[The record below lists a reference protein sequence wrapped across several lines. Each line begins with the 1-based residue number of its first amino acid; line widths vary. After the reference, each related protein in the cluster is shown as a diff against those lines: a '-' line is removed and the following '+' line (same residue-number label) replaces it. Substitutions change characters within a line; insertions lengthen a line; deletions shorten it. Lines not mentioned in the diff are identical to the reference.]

1 MSKKIPFL
9 EMFAALRQWTEFVNA
24 MSGWKIVEAAID
36 RATRSAVVAA
46 FIIVLSMT
54 ISLVGLSNIIK
65 YGYGYCGYFAIA
77 VVIVPFLTVGVYKNR
92 KYLKEHPQAQ
102 GRSYEEAVQARQAAE
117 PEEETTP
124 APAGQFEKEGC

>member
-1 MSKKIPFL
+1 MTTTFGFVARFEKLPLFRKIT
-9 EMFAALRQWTEFVNA
+9 FAPA
-24 MSGWKIVEAAID
+24 
-36 RATRSAVVAA
+36 RSAVVAA

-102 GRSYEEAVQARQAAE
+102 GRSYEEAIQARQAAE